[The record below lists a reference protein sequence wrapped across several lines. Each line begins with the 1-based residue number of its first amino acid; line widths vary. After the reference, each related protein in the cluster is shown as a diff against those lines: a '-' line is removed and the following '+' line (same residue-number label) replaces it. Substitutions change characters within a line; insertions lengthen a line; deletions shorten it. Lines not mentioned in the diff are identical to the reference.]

1 MIKLG
6 MMIGDRYEILD
17 KIGTGGMSDV
27 YKAKDDK
34 LGRLVAIKVLK
45 QEFAENA
52 NFVTKFRTEAQA
64 AAGMMH
70 PNIVNVYDVGEEG
83 GTHYIVMELVEGIT
97 LKKYIE
103 KKQRLSVKEAVSIA
117 IQVSMGIEAAHN
129 NHIIHRDIKPQNIM
143 ISKDGKVKVTDFGIA
158 KAVSSNTITS
168 NVMGSVHYTSPEQAR
183 GGYSD
188 EKSDIYSL
196 GITLFEM
203 ITGRVPFN
211 GETTVAIAIK
221 HIQEPMPSPRLYVP
235 EVPISVEQI
244 ILKCTQKSP
253 DRRYQ
258 NMQELI
264 DDLKR
269 SLMTPDE
276 DFVKIADMD
285 EEAATR
291 AMSDRELKQVTN
303 RVRARDEYD
312 EYTVRVNKQSEKK
325 ANQRNT
331 QSKPKA
337 KPQPQTRTP
346 DRSSSKKK
354 NNKKQNKDGSDKV
367 TTIVAIIAAV
377 LIGLI
382 IIFVAGRAFGLFDF
396 GKKTRE
402 EAEALPT
409 VTATAPVG
417 ELGENELLVPD
428 VKGKTYAEAV
438 TTLNKEGFEVTKL
451 EVSSD
456 TVDKGNVVDQ
466 LPQAGTVAKRGDTI
480 EVSVSSGASSSK
492 VHVPNLIGQDPMDA
506 TAMLIEAGLQAGKL
520 EETTNPDPN
529 LEGKICYQSYTADS
543 AVDAGTVVDLKYSV
557 GVGTV
562 TYSYV
567 GNVESPAVEDS
578 DYKAGS
584 SCTVVLSTTTGVE
597 LKRETT
603 TTFPVSMNITGIP
616 DCETG
621 TVTIIYN
628 VSVPGQT
635 TTGEDGQIIETPAE
649 DVERTVVRTVTF
661 TKE

>member
-1 MIKLG
+1 
-6 MMIGDRYEILD
+6 
-17 KIGTGGMSDV
+17 
-27 YKAKDDK
+27 
-34 LGRLVAIKVLK
+34 
-45 QEFAENA
+45 
-52 NFVTKFRTEAQA
+52 
-64 AAGMMH
+64 
-70 PNIVNVYDVGEEG
+70 
-83 GTHYIVMELVEGIT
+83 
-97 LKKYIE
+97 
-103 KKQRLSVKEAVSIA
+103 
-117 IQVSMGIEAAHN
+117 
-129 NHIIHRDIKPQNIM
+129 
-143 ISKDGKVKVTDFGIA
+143 
-158 KAVSSNTITS
+158 
-168 NVMGSVHYTSPEQAR
+168 
-183 GGYSD
+183 
-188 EKSDIYSL
+188 
-196 GITLFEM
+196 M

-221 HIQEPMPSPRLYVP
+221 HIQEPMPSPRVYVP

-276 DFVKIADMD
+276 DFVKIADID
-285 EEAATR
+285 EDAATR

-312 EYTVRVNKQSEKK
+312 EYTVRVNKQSEKNTRSK
-325 ANQRNT
+325 SNT
-331 QSKPKA
+331 QSKPKS

-346 DRSSSKKK
+346 DRGSSKK
-354 NNKKQNKDGSDKV
+354 NKKKQKKEGSDKV

-396 GKKTRE
+396 GKKPKE
-402 EAEALPT
+402 ETEAIPS
-409 VTATAPVG
+409 VSVTAPVG

-428 VKGKTYAEAV
+428 VKGMTYAEAV

-492 VHVPNLIGQDPMDA
+492 VHVPNLIGLDPMDA
-506 TAMLIEAGLQAGKL
+506 TAMLVEAGLQAGKL

-584 SCTVVLSTTTGVE
+584 SCTVILSTTTGVE
-597 LKRETT
+597 LKRENT

-621 TVTIIYN
+621 TVTIIYT